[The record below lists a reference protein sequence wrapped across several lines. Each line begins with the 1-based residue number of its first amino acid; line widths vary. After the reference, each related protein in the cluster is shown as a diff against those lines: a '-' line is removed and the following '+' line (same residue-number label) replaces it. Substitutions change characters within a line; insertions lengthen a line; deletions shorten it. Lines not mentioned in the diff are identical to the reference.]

1 MTTAK
6 EILDKYV
13 KEEVREEVGV
23 IAIGRTT
30 GRKGTVFWYHIHEDE
45 ELPKEGFV
53 ISLHVRG

>member
-6 EILDKYV
+6 EILDKYL

-30 GRKGTVFWYHIHEDE
+30 GWRGTLFWYHIRKGE
-45 ELPKEGFV
+45 EVPEGDFD
-53 ISLHVRG
+53 IALHIRK